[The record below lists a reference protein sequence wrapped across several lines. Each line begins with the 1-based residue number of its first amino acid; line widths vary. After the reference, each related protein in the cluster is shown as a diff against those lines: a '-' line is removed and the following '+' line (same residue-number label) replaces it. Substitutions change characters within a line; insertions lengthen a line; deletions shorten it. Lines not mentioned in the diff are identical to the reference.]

1 MKLAN
6 PLPYPFAVLIGGIT
20 LIIGVRLVRLPSTIM
35 IPVAAAIATGAAI
48 PFKQKESDRPKLD
61 NPSLSKELERVRERA
76 NLLAKKAEVLRHEAK
91 QLLTASSQL
100 ELYSAI
106 EYACDRASELPS
118 QIDSLARR
126 LSGSDSLL
134 SVSELQQQL
143 TEVRDKIR
151 SSSGVARRQLQQLS
165 LSLENNLRLALQGA
179 DARQAQVV
187 SLATLVIESAGI
199 LQNLQ
204 NRLRSSNLDNS
215 NEINELKNL
224 SEELTSMQESV
235 NVLV

>member
-6 PLPYPFAVLIGGIT
+6 PLHYPLAILIGGIT
-20 LIIGVRLVRLPSTIM
+20 LIIGVRLVRLPRIIM
-35 IPVAAAIATGAAI
+35 LPAAAAIATGTAI
-48 PFKQKESDRPKLD
+48 PLARKKRERPNINNAALNRELD
-61 NPSLSKELERVRERA
+61 RVRERA
-76 NLLAKKAEVLRHEAK
+76 NLLAERAEVLRQEAK
-91 QLLTASSQL
+91 QLLTTSTQL

-106 EYACDRASELPS
+106 EYACDRAKELPS
-118 QIDSLARR
+118 KIDSLTRR

-134 SVSELQQQL
+134 TVSELQQQL
-143 TEVRDKIR
+143 TEVRDKER
-151 SSSGVARRQLQQLS
+151 NSSGVARQQLRQLIS
-165 LSLENNLRLALQGA
+165 SLENNIRLARQGS

-187 SLATLVIESAGI
+187 SLDTLVIESAGI

-204 NRLRSSNLDNS
+204 NRLRSSNLDNL

-224 SEELTSMQESV
+224 STELTSMQESV

>member
-1 MKLAN
+1 M
-6 PLPYPFAVLIGGIT
+6 
-20 LIIGVRLVRLPSTIM
+20 
-35 IPVAAAIATGAAI
+35 
-48 PFKQKESDRPKLD
+48 
-61 NPSLSKELERVRERA
+61 
-76 NLLAKKAEVLRHEAK
+76 
-91 QLLTASSQL
+91 TASSQL